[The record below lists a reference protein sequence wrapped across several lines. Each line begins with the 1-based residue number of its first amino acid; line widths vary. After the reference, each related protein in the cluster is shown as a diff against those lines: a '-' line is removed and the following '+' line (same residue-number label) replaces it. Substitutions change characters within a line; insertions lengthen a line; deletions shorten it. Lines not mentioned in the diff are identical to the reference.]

1 MLRNNYKETIEEE
14 YLEVIKND
22 SILKIFKISNIL
34 SYYNL
39 NNYVNINHK
48 WEKKTF
54 VDKKEVNDLFDINL
68 EFEVSSIE
76 DSQEIKDFNEGFKKF
91 RLIKNFTY
99 DLGNGIIAIA
109 RIVKSNDNEF
119 KDLKKSKIL
128 TSSQKYEFELVI
140 HNFNEKNILSNIIL
154 IMKSIFMSNIIL
166 TKKQQQDVL
175 NDYEELIKKDMNI
188 PPYYKEVPL
197 LTPKPVT
204 LERRNLNN
212 PDEYGSISILRDYV
226 VTEKADGERMLMY
239 VNNEGNIYL
248 ISSSLKVEDTGLKAM
263 KGLYNSLIDGEYVT
277 CNKRIDNVKRNLY
290 ASFDIYYLNG
300 KSLTSLPLVEKGECR
315 NKEMLKIPALIKTK
329 DANMEFI
336 VKIHREGED
345 ILKECNEILSNPH
358 NYPYE
363 IDGLI
368 FTPAKL
374 AVYSFYPS
382 IPVPITQNMSWDRL
396 FKWKPPEQNTI
407 DFLVKSVGDIRKDG
421 LSYKKLALYVG
432 SNPITTKDISIDEGL
447 RLRYDRDY
455 NKQEFLKTR
464 EMIKNKEDFIP
475 IPFKPI
481 IYYHPDVEYAF
492 MNINSKGE
500 MRAENGDLITTDM
513 IVEFRYNLDEKR
525 WIAIRVREDKTKIY
539 KKGIFSKTAN
549 SLPVAMNVWHS
560 IHNPIST
567 EMIMGNALIN
577 ADNLLEGKPLEADD
591 VYYSRGI
598 PRRYLLSYNMLV
610 FHNIG
615 INEKLFMRS
624 KNKGSLLEL
633 ACGQASDLSR
643 WLNSGYKFV
652 LGVDLSKDNIYKA
665 NDGAYARMLKE
676 YARFNKDR
684 RVEKGFF
691 PNIAFAAGDC
701 GIDIRSGDAG
711 VDEESKELLRIIM
724 NPNQNKV
731 KPYYKHIASKGAGGF
746 DVITCMF
753 AIHYLFSSEE
763 VLNGFIGNVSNN
775 LKKGGIFIATFMDGG
790 TVERAINENGG
801 QMVEGKKLLGGKNI
815 PIWAIIKRFVE
826 KEGEVNMYNRKVD
839 IFIENTQRLI
849 PEYLVSFEFLVDK
862 MKEFGLE
869 LEETELYRE
878 TFEKMK
884 ANIPKEE
891 EKQSSLDKTILELD
905 KEELQKKF
913 SFMNRWTVFKKV

>member
-1 MLRNNYKETIEEE
+1 
-14 YLEVIKND
+14 
-22 SILKIFKISNIL
+22 
-34 SYYNL
+34 
-39 NNYVNINHK
+39 
-48 WEKKTF
+48 
-54 VDKKEVNDLFDINL
+54 
-68 EFEVSSIE
+68 
-76 DSQEIKDFNEGFKKF
+76 
-91 RLIKNFTY
+91 
-99 DLGNGIIAIA
+99 
-109 RIVKSNDNEF
+109 
-119 KDLKKSKIL
+119 
-128 TSSQKYEFELVI
+128 
-140 HNFNEKNILSNIIL
+140 
-154 IMKSIFMSNIIL
+154 MSNIIL
-166 TKKQQQDVL
+166 TKKQQTEVL
-175 NDYEELIKKDMNI
+175 KDYQELIKKDMNI
-188 PPYYKEVPL
+188 PPYFKDVPL

-204 LERRNLNN
+204 LEKRNLTN
-212 PDEYGSISILRDYV
+212 PDDYGSISILRDYV

-239 VNNEGNIYL
+239 INNEGHVYL
-248 ISSSLKVEDTGLKAM
+248 ISSSLKVEDTGMKAM
-263 KGLYNSLIDGEYVT
+263 KGAYNSLIDGEYVS
-277 CNKRIDNVKRNLY
+277 CNKRIDGVKRSLY

-300 KSLTSLPLVEKGECR
+300 KSITSLPLVEKGECR
-315 NKEMLKIPALIKTK
+315 NKEMLKLPALLNTK
-329 DANMEFI
+329 GNEMEFI
-336 VKIHREGED
+336 VKIHRDGGN

-382 IPVPITQNMSWDRL
+382 IPVPITQNMGWDRL

-407 DFLVKSVGDIRKDG
+407 DFLVKLMGEVKKDG
-421 LSYKKLALYVG
+421 IIYKKMGLYVG
-432 SNPITTKDISIDEGL
+432 TNPLTTKDLTIDEGL
-447 RLRYDRDY
+447 RLRYDKEY

-475 IPFKPI
+475 TPFKPI

-492 MNINSKGE
+492 MNINTKGE
-500 MRAENGDLITTDM
+500 MRAENGDLITGDM
-513 IVEFRYNLDEKR
+513 IVEFRYNLEEKR
-525 WIAIRVREDKTKIY
+525 WIAIRVREDKTRIY

-549 SLPVAMNVWHS
+549 SLPVAMNIWLS
-560 IHNPIST
+560 IHNPIPT
-567 EMIMGNALIN
+567 EMIMGNTIIN
-577 ADNLLEGKPLEADD
+577 ADNLLEGKTLEADD
-591 VYYSRGI
+591 VYYTRGI
-598 PRRYLLSYNMLV
+598 PRRYLLSYNMIT

-615 INEKLFMRS
+615 INERLYMRS

-643 WLNSGYKFV
+643 WINAGYKFV
-652 LGVDLSKDNIYKA
+652 VGIDLSKDNIYKA

-676 YARFNKDR
+676 YGRFNKDR

-701 GIDIRSGDAG
+701 GMDIRSGDAG

-724 NPNQNKV
+724 NNNQTKI
-731 KPYYKHIASKGAGGF
+731 KPYYKHIASKGVGGF

-753 AIHYLFSSEE
+753 AIHYFFSSED

-775 LKKGGIFIATFMDGG
+775 LKKGGIFMATFMDGG
-790 TVERAINENGG
+790 TVERAINGSGG
-801 QMVEGKKLLGGKNI
+801 QMVEGRKLLGGKEI
-815 PIWAIIKRFVE
+815 PIWAIIKRYVE

-869 LEETELYRE
+869 LEDTELYRE